1 MKRIAIITLA
11 AFITLSLTAPAFAKA
26 GTTTS
31 QNMEVDGSVV
41 LATAPAAGFGLGL
54 GVTVGAGAM
63 LPQINKNLQGRFD
76 ISYFTWSASEFGAD
90 VSYTRI
96 PLLFSGRFI
105 VPTQDSRLKVYV
117 QGGLE
122 LSFDKAEFAIPLPS
136 PPFAFGTVKGS
147 SSETRIGLV
156 PGAGIEY
163 KLSPTLGLVADT
175 RWHIITDSY
184 FTVQAG
190 LASHFEAARPSLF
203 TAFASRKK
211 PRSSF
216 GAFFVP
222 FAGTAAQDFSYQPCR
237 LSEHHANCPA
247 ANPEA
252 QAQWRL
258 YPPSCPVTS
267 TTSPMK

>member
-1 MKRIAIITLA
+1 MKRIAIIILA

-26 GTTTS
+26 GSTS
-31 QNMEVDGSVV
+31 STAQVAEIDGSVV
-41 LATAPAAGFGLGL
+41 LATAPASGFGIGL

-63 LPQINKNLQGRFD
+63 LPQINKNLQGRVD
-76 ISYFTWSASEFGAD
+76 LSYFKWSASEFGAD

-96 PLLFSGRFI
+96 PLLFSGRFF
-105 VPTQDSRLKVYV
+105 VPTQDNRLKVYI

-136 PPFAFGTVKGS
+136 PPFAVGTVKES

-184 FTVQAG
+184 FTVQLG
-190 LASHFEAARPSLF
+190 LASHF
-203 TAFASRKK
+203 
-211 PRSSF
+211 
-216 GAFFVP
+216 
-222 FAGTAAQDFSYQPCR
+222 
-237 LSEHHANCPA
+237 
-247 ANPEA
+247 
-252 QAQWRL
+252 
-258 YPPSCPVTS
+258 
-267 TTSPMK
+267 